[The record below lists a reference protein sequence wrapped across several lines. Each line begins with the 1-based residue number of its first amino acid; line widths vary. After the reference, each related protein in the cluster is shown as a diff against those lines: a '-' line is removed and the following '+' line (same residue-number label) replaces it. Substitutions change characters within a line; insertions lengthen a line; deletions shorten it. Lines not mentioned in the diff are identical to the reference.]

1 MITIQNEYLTAE
13 IDEKGAQLSRL
24 GTKNAE
30 YIYDDLSVW
39 NKHAPV
45 LFPFAGRLKDQKFIY
60 HGQEYGPVKI
70 HGFAPYAD
78 YEVTDRTASAVG
90 MRMIVT
96 SEIKAIWPFEF
107 TFSVRFVLRE
117 QTLCVTYEV
126 ENNGDET
133 MYYGL
138 GSHPGF
144 NVPLRD
150 GLRFEDYYVEFP
162 EAGALAVNN
171 MSDSC
176 LMLGTQSPCPAVVG
190 NRVPL
195 RHDLFD
201 RDALIFSNMGKT
213 AVIATE
219 KDRRRVIVT
228 FPDTAY
234 CALWHK
240 VKMQVPF
247 LCIEPWTSLPGDEGK
262 ITDLETK
269 PDYNALRPGG
279 YREHHLNIT
288 VLE

>member
-1 MITIQNEYLTAE
+1 MITIQNEFLTAE
-13 IDEKGAQLSRL
+13 IDEKGAQLCRL
-24 GTKNAE
+24 ATQNAE

-45 LFPFAGRLKDQKFIY
+45 LFPFAGRLKEQTFTY
-60 HGQEYGPVKI
+60 RGRAYGPVQI

-78 YEVTDRTASAVG
+78 YEVTDRTAASVK
-90 MRMIVT
+90 MRMLVT
-96 SEIKAIWPFEF
+96 PEIAAIWPFRF
-107 TFSVRFVLRE
+107 TFTVRFVLRE
-117 QTLCVTYEV
+117 QTLFVTYGV
-126 ENNGDET
+126 ENDGENT

-144 NVPLRD
+144 NVPLKD

-162 EAGALAVNN
+162 EAETLLLND

-176 LMLGTQSPCPAVVG
+176 LMLGTQSPCSVAEG
-190 NRVPL
+190 NRIAL

-201 RDALIFSNMGKT
+201 RDALILSGAGKT
-213 AVIATE
+213 AVIATD

-240 VKMQVPF
+240 VKMEVPF
-247 LCIEPWTSLPGDEGK
+247 LCIEPWTSLPGEDDG

-269 PDYNALRPGG
+269 ADYNALKPGG

>member
-1 MITIQNEYLTAE
+1 MITIQNEILTAE

-24 GTKNAE
+24 ATGNRE
-30 YIYDDLSVW
+30 YIYDDMSVW

-60 HGQEYGPVKI
+60 RGKEYGPVRI

-78 YEVTDRTASAVG
+78 YEVTDRTRDSVR
-90 MRMIVT
+90 MRLIVT
-96 SEIKAIWPFEF
+96 PEIAAIWPF
-107 TFSVRFVLRE
+107 TFSFCVRFELRE
-117 QTLCVTYEV
+117 NTLFVTYEV
-126 ENNGDET
+126 ENRGENA

-144 NVPLRD
+144 NVPLKE
-150 GLRFEDYYVEFP
+150 GLQFEDYYVEFP
-162 EAGALAVNN
+162 EAQALRENN
-171 MSDSC
+171 MSDNC
-176 LMLGTQSPCPAVVG
+176 LMLGTQSPCAAARG
-190 NRVPL
+190 NRIPL

-201 RDALIFSNMGKT
+201 HDAIILSGMGKT
-213 AVIATE
+213 AVLATE
-219 KDRRRVIVT
+219 KDRGKVIVT

-247 LCIEPWTSLPGDEGK
+247 LCIEPWTSLPGDEGR

-269 PDYNALRPGG
+269 QDYNALGPGG
-279 YREHHLNIT
+279 YREHRLTIT
-288 VLE
+288 VIE